1 MNFVLKI
8 KMLIK
13 NIMKRDSTIEI
24 ERTSKT
30 SIKKYKSY
38 LEKFLILW
46 FTKMMMN
53 DLIKYS
59 LL

>member
-13 NIMKRDSTIEI
+13 NIMKRDSTKEI
-24 ERTSKT
+24 ERTLKT

-59 LL
+59 

>member
-1 MNFVLKI
+1 MVNFVTKTNRPI
-8 KMLIK
+8 KSLMIK
-13 NIMKRDSTIEI
+13 DNMKGI

-38 LEKFLILW
+38 LPKSI
-46 FTKMMMN
+46 
-53 DLIKYS
+53 IS